1 MQIDNKY
8 NLFSVVTIAW
18 RGSMTKECA
27 DTYTR
32 VKINTLSVENLR
44 SSTQVFLKKLLNKI
58 KMEMN
63 KKCKPTTL
71 ITTDSTFC
79 H

>member
-1 MQIDNKY
+1 
-8 NLFSVVTIAW
+8 
-18 RGSMTKECA
+18 MTKECV

-58 KMEMN
+58 KMEMK